1 MIDSRLIDFTS
12 SVAQSVRERR
22 IRELGKP
29 KTHWRWVYNAMTKM
43 NTKIFYMDFFIITF
57 KQLIILLTSLICI
70 VSSVYS
76 KSATPVFTSDSVS
89 SPASHFA
96 KVNGIRLHYIEMGK
110 GPLVILLHG
119 WPETS
124 LSWRLTMRSLSTKY
138 RVVAPDL
145 RGLGL
150 SERTQS
156 GYDKKT
162 IATDIKAL
170 IEHLGE
176 TKAAIVGHDMGG
188 KAAYVMAHLY
198 PQSVSR
204 LILVDCTIPGTEN
217 SDALHGGS
225 WHYGFHMVP
234 EIPEMLTK
242 GREKEYIRTQ
252 IKIWS
257 FNKSAID
264 EDTIEEYAKHYVKN
278 GGMTAGFNYYRALKE
293 DAALVEIFH
302 NKKLLMPVLTITGQ
316 YSVGDK
322 LPKALAN
329 EAISLKSIIVAN
341 SGHFVPEEAPE
352 IFNLS
357 VLKFLESVENSGQ
370 NKN

>member
-1 MIDSRLIDFTS
+1 
-12 SVAQSVRERR
+12 
-22 IRELGKP
+22 
-29 KTHWRWVYNAMTKM
+29 MT
-43 NTKIFYMDFFIITF
+43 IF
-57 KQLIILLTSLICI
+57 KQLIVLLTLLICAI
-70 VSSVYS
+70 SSAYS
-76 KSATPVFTSDSVS
+76 KSVPPVLTSDSVGS
-89 SPASHFA
+89 ITSHFA

-150 SERTQS
+150 SERTQT

-170 IEHLGE
+170 VEHLGE
-176 TKAAIVGHDMGG
+176 AKAVIIGHDMGG

-198 PQSVSR
+198 PQSVSK

-225 WHYGFHMVP
+225 WHYGFHMAP

-252 IKIWS
+252 IKVWS
-257 FNKSAID
+257 FNKRAID
-264 EDTIEEYAKHYVKN
+264 EDAIDEYVKHYAKN
-278 GGMTAGFNYYRALKE
+278 GGMTAGFNYYRTLKE
-293 DAALVEIFH
+293 DAALVETFQ
-302 NKKLLMPVLTITGQ
+302 NQKLLMPVLTITGQ
-316 YSVGDK
+316 HSVGDK
-322 LPKALAN
+322 LPKALEK
-329 EAISLKSIIVAN
+329 EATSLKRIIVAN

-357 VLKFLESVENSGQ
+357 VLKFLGSKGNSDQ

>member
-1 MIDSRLIDFTS
+1 MIIL
-12 SVAQSVRERR
+12 
-22 IRELGKP
+22 
-29 KTHWRWVYNAMTKM
+29 
-43 NTKIFYMDFFIITF
+43 
-57 KQLIILLTSLICI
+57 KQLMVLLTSLICA
-70 VSSVYS
+70 VSLVYS
-76 KSATPVFTSDSVS
+76 KSVTPALTSKSVS
-89 SPASHFA
+89 STASHFA

-124 LSWRLTMRSLSTKY
+124 LSWRSTMRFLSTKY

-150 SERTQS
+150 SEQTPS

-162 IATDIKAL
+162 IAGDIKAL
-170 IEHLGE
+170 VQYLGE
-176 TKAAIVGHDMGG
+176 KKAVIVGHDMGG
-188 KAAYVMAHLY
+188 MAAYDMAHLY
-198 PQSVSR
+198 PQYVSK
-204 LILVDCTIPGTEN
+204 LILVDCTVPGTEN

-225 WHYGFHMVP
+225 WHYGFHMTP

-252 IKIWS
+252 IKVWS

-264 EDTIEEYAKHYVKN
+264 EDTIEEYAKHYAKK

-293 DAALVEIFH
+293 DAALVKTFQ
-302 NKKLLMPVLTITGQ
+302 NQKLLMPVLTITGQ
-316 YSVGDK
+316 HSVGDK
-322 LPKALAN
+322 LSKALEN
-329 EAISLKSIIVAN
+329 EAASLKSIIVAN

-357 VLKFLESVENSGQ
+357 VLKFLRSVEKSG
-370 NKN
+370 